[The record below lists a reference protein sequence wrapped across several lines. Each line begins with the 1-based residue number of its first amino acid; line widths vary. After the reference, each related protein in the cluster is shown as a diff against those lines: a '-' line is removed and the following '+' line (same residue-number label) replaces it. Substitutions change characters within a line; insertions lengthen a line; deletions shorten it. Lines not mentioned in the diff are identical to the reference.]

1 MRQDLVKIARDH
13 KLSEREQRA
22 LFYMAA
28 HLDSILHEGVR
39 GVAAVNDISPST
51 VMRLA
56 KKMGYSGYTDMCYQ
70 MKREL
75 TAGFGHDASES
86 EEGIRHTIDL
96 PAANSAALATL
107 ARRLHR
113 HRGDIHTCGT
123 GFSSLSSRYLA
134 RKLGRY
140 GLHVHSSDGDG
151 SVIDFESIVDRGDTV
166 FLFSRSGGTKRTLE
180 YARVAHASGATI
192 VTVTADTNNQL
203 RAAGDISLII
213 TDDRPLD
220 NRNVLPS
227 FYFAACIMLIETLAE
242 YYLQLESETG

>member
-1 MRQDLVKIARDH
+1 MRQDLVKIARDR

-28 HLDSILHEGVR
+28 RLDTILEEGIR
-39 GVAAVNDISPST
+39 GVAAANETSPST

-70 MKREL
+70 MKRDL

-86 EEGIRHTIDL
+86 GASIRHTIDL
-96 PAANSAALATL
+96 PAANKAALSAL
-107 ARRLHR
+107 ARRLYR
-113 HRGDIHTCGT
+113 HRGNIHTCGT
-123 GFSSLSSRYLA
+123 GFSSLTSRYLA

-140 GLHVHSSDGDG
+140 GLHVHSNDGDG
-151 SVIDFESIVDRGDTV
+151 SVIDFESIVDQGDTV
-166 FLFSRSGGTKRTLE
+166 ILFSRSGGTKRILE
-180 YARVAHASGATI
+180 YARVARASGATI
-192 VTVTADTNNQL
+192 ATITADTDNPL
-203 RAAGDISLII
+203 RAAGDISLIV

-242 YYLQLESETG
+242 YYLRLEDGLS